1 MDSCQSAQG
10 PPLVLSADDTP
21 WLRTMDY
28 VDSYQE
34 LQTTSA
40 SPNEVDEV
48 LKYINKTRVSP

>member
-1 MDSCQSAQG
+1 
-10 PPLVLSADDTP
+10 
-21 WLRTMDY
+21 MDY

-48 LKYINKTRVSP
+48 LKYINKTRVSH